1 MSTQAPERSAPVTP
15 VAVGRWTLVAL
26 VVGSMVGA
34 GVFSLPGE
42 FSRSTGV
49 AGSSIAWAIAGAGTA
64 TLALTFLRL
73 ANRRPDLDA
82 GVYSYAREGF
92 GRYAGFLSAFGYYLT
107 AVVGNVAYWVLIM
120 STVGEWVPA
129 FDGGSTPAAV
139 VVASVGVWVYQLL
152 LSRGIHSATALNR
165 VVTVAKL
172 VPLAVFVVVALV
184 AFDPAV
190 FAANMGAG
198 EVPLPSQV
206 RATMLLTV
214 FVFIGMECA
223 SAYSRYARRRT
234 DVGWATMTGFGGVF
248 VLFVLVTMV
257 SFGVMPRE
265 EIAALDQPSIGGVLE
280 QVLGPW
286 GGALVG
292 VGLLVSVLGAYLAWT
307 LVSCEVVVQ
316 AAKQGDMPRWLA
328 RENRHHAPVAAITM
342 TSVLVQ
348 IFLLTVLGTTDA
360 FTVAISLCSSLVLV
374 PYLLSAGLSLTMAW
388 PDRRTAARWLVL
400 AVLAIGYAA
409 FLMWA
414 GGVKYLLLTCVVY
427 APGTLVHAYARRG
440 DGGLSRRELC
450 AAAVVTVLGIVA
462 VVGLATG
469 RITL

>member
-1 MSTQAPERSAPVTP
+1 MSAPSPTP
-15 VAVGRWTLVAL
+15 VQTSSVGRWTLVAL

-49 AGSSIAWAIAGAGTA
+49 LGSGIAWVIAGSGTA

-73 ANRRPDLDA
+73 STRRPDLDA

-129 FDGGSTPAAV
+129 FDGGATPWAV
-139 VVASVGVWVYQLL
+139 LVASVGVWVYHLL
-152 LSRGIHSATALNR
+152 LTRGIHSANALNR
-165 VVTVAKL
+165 IVTVAKL
-172 VPLAVFVVVALV
+172 VPLAVFVVVAAV

-190 FAANMGAG
+190 FADNLTAGAA
-198 EVPLPSQV
+198 PLPDQV
-206 RATMLLTV
+206 RSTMLLTV
-214 FVFIGMECA
+214 FVFIGLECA
-223 SAYSRYARRRT
+223 SAYSRHARRRE
-234 DVGWATMTGFGGVF
+234 DVGWATLVGFGAVL

-265 EIAALDQPSIGGVLE
+265 EIAALDQPSVAGVLE
-280 QVLGPW
+280 HVLGRW
-286 GGALVG
+286 GAILVG
-292 VGLLVSVLGAYLAWT
+292 LGLLVSVLGAYLAWT

-316 AAKQGDMPRWLA
+316 AARRGDMPGWLA
-328 RENRHHAPVAAITM
+328 RENTHGAPIAAITV
-342 TSVLVQ
+342 TSALVQ
-348 IFLLTVLGTTDA
+348 VFLLTVLGTTDA

-374 PYLLSAGLSLTMAW
+374 PYLLSSGLSLKLAW
-388 PDRRTAARWLVL
+388 HDRSTATRWLVL
-400 AVLAIGYAA
+400 AVVAVAYSG

-414 GGVKYLLLTCVVY
+414 GGAKYLLLTCVVY
-427 APGTLVHAYARRG
+427 APGTLVHAIARRR
-440 DGGLSRRELC
+440 DGGLSPRERW
-450 AAAVVTVLGIVA
+450 AAGVVALLGAGA

-469 RITL
+469 ALVV

>member
-1 MSTQAPERSAPVTP
+1 MATSVTTDASGQR
-15 VAVGRWTLVAL
+15 VAVVGRWTLVAL

-49 AGSSIAWAIAGAGTA
+49 LGSSIAWAIAGAGTA

-73 ANRRPDLDA
+73 ATRRPDLDA

-129 FDGGSTPAAV
+129 FEDGSTRAAV
-139 VVASVGVWVYQLL
+139 VVASLGVWVYQLL
-152 LSRGIHSATALNR
+152 LSRGIHSANALNR

-190 FAANMGAG
+190 FAGNLGGGA
-198 EVPLPSQV
+198 VPLPSQV
-206 RATMLLTV
+206 RSTMLLTV

-265 EIAALDQPSIGGVLE
+265 EIARLEQPSVAGVLE
-280 QVLGPW
+280 HVLGPW
-286 GGALVG
+286 GAGLVG

-316 AAKQGDMPRWLA
+316 AARRSDMPRWLA
-328 RENRHHAPVAAITM
+328 RENRHGAPIAAITV

-348 IFLLTVLGTTDA
+348 VFLLTVLGTKDA

-374 PYLLSAGLSLTMAW
+374 PYLLSAGLSLRLAW
-388 PDRRTAARWLVL
+388 PDRRTATGWLVL
-400 AVLAIGYAA
+400 AVAAIGYSG

-414 GGVKYLLLTCVVY
+414 GGAKYLLLTCVVY
-427 APGTLVHAYARRG
+427 APGTLVHVLARRH
-440 DGGLSRRELC
+440 DGGLSARERW
-450 AAAVVTVLGIVA
+450 AAVA
-462 VVGLATG
+462 VVSLGVVAVVCLVTG
-469 RITL
+469 AITI